1 MAKLFQITLP
11 SGLTSVKLDSQGRGT
26 VQYTMKNV
34 SARPIDG
41 RAVLISLPQTKP
53 PSGPVEKG
61 WVKIDGKTDRHF
73 DVDKE
78 ETFSVKIAVPPK
90 SPAGTYTFR
99 LDGVWVQQ
107 TDQGDPGGALA
118 FTVADTPPIKPFP
131 LWIIPVI
138 AIVLIAIG
146 IGVWLA
152 VRGGGTKVP
161 DLAGQTLTDADA
173 SLKTAGF
180 TMDSNVETAESKAAD
195 SGKIISQDPVA
206 GKKAQKGQAVKVT
219 LGAEMVVVPQLVG
232 HPYQEVLGTLSDK
245 HLTPGQTKN
254 VQNANFAGGV
264 VTDQSPRV
272 DQTVKAGT
280 AVDLQVT
287 PQTVSVPNVTGQTL
301 GTAILSL
308 KGLTVTSFSGDNT
321 KTVTSQTPT
330 PGASVPVGSPVTL
343 AFPPPPGGCVIAN
356 CLFTGNYVRYA
367 VAAQYMHAR
376 DAEKRKLAPQ

>member
-26 VQYTMKNV
+26 VQYTVKNV

-61 WVKIDGKTDRHF
+61 WVKIDGKTDRHL

-118 FTVADTPPIKPFP
+118 FTVADTAPSKPFP

-138 AIVLIAIG
+138 AVVLIAIG

-161 DLAGQTLTDADA
+161 DLAGQTITDADA
-173 SLKTAGF
+173 SLKAAGF
-180 TMDSNVETAESKAAD
+180 TMDSNVETAESKAED
-195 SGKIISQDPVA
+195 SGKIISQDPLA
-206 GKKAQKGQAVKVT
+206 GEKASKGQAVKVT
-219 LGAEMVVVPQLVG
+219 LGAEMVAVPQLIG
-232 HPYQEVLGTLSDK
+232 HPYQEALGILNDK

-254 VQNANFAGGV
+254 VQNPNFAGGV
-264 VTDQSPRV
+264 VTDQSLRA

-287 PQTVSVPNVTGQTL
+287 PQTVSVPNVVGQTL
-301 GTAILSL
+301 GGAILAL

-321 KTVTSQTPT
+321 QRVQSQSPVAGTP
-330 PGASVPVGSPVTL
+330 VPVGSPVTL
-343 AFPPPPGGCVIAN
+343 AFPPPPGGCVFAN
-356 CLFTGNYVRYA
+356 CVFTGTYVKYS
-367 VAAQYMHAR
+367 VAAQYMRAR
-376 DAEKRKLAPQ
+376 DAEKRGLAPQ

>member
-26 VQYTMKNV
+26 VQYTVKNV

-118 FTVADTPPIKPFP
+118 FTVADTAPSKPFP

-138 AIVLIAIG
+138 AVVLIAIG

-173 SLKTAGF
+173 SLKAAGF
-180 TMDSNVETAESKAAD
+180 SLDSNVETKESKAED
-195 SGKIISQDPVA
+195 SGKIISQDPLA
-206 GKKAQKGQAVKVT
+206 GQKAQKGQAVKVT
-219 LGAEMVVVPQLVG
+219 LGTQMVTVPLLVGQPFTGVQTLLAGQPGGGLTLGKSTPVTNPNYVGGIVAAQDPPPGAVKPAGTPVDVQVTPLTVVVPNVVG
-232 HPYQEVLGTLSDK
+232 QSLGNALNA
-245 HLTPGQTKN
+245 LR
-254 VQNANFAGGV
+254 ANFQPPTWSGDS
-264 VTDQSPRV
+264 T
-272 DQTVKAGT
+272 
-280 AVDLQVT
+280 
-287 PQTVSVPNVTGQTL
+287 
-301 GTAILSL
+301 
-308 KGLTVTSFSGDNT
+308 LTVI
-321 KTVTSQTPT
+321 SQTPP
-330 PGASVPVGSPVTL
+330 PGASVPIGGPATLTFPVGSCAVRICL
-343 AFPPPPGGCVIAN
+343 IQGIAARRMG
-356 CLFTGNYVRYA
+356 LEQTI
-367 VAAQYMHAR
+367 QYQR
-376 DAEKRKLAPQ
+376 SLAPK